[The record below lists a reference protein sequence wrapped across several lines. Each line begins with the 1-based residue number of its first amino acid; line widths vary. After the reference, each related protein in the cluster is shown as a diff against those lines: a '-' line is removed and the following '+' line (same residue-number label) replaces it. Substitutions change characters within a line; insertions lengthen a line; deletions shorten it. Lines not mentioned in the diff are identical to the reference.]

1 MANPPPPY
9 DSITGISRTVMKDNA
24 QETLTNYNGNARPGE
39 IVADLT
45 TDPPALY
52 VGNNLGALT
61 AIAAGGAAFNLIEN
75 GDSNVTIAVP
85 NGNITVSANTQTWTF
100 ATTGTLSAPG
110 NITAIGLQGDGNLV
124 IRSNVAGTARTWT
137 FDSLGDLNLPLAGNI
152 SGSGYVTAQRMITDP
167 QPLTNLTAVAGA
179 RAFVSDGNLVAAGNF
194 GAQIGSG
201 GANTVPVW
209 SDGANWY
216 VG

>member
-1 MANPPPPY
+1 MASPPPPY
-9 DSITGISRTVMKDNA
+9 DNITGISRAVMKDNA
-24 QETLTNYNGNARPGE
+24 QETITNYDGNARPGE

-110 NITAIGLQGDGNLV
+110 NITAVGLQGDGNLV

-137 FDSLGDLNLPLAGNI
+137 FDSLGDLNLPLGGNI
-152 SGSGYVTAQRMITDP
+152 SGSGYVTAIRVITDP
-167 QPLTNLTAVAGA
+167 QPLA
-179 RAFVSDGNLVAAGNF
+179 NLVAAAGGRAFVEDGNLEATGNF

-201 GANTVPVW
+201 GANIVPVW